1 MTLMEQNKAPSLVAI
16 IACYYPAYFEQAIK
30 NLERLL
36 TSIKPE
42 FQIIVINNN
51 DQPIKHKGLNV
62 VKGSNQCWE
71 FSAWDEGIEFM
82 TNNYSDFTQ
91 STFVFLN
98 DTFFTHRVFTFL
110 DFYLFKK
117 SIQKVVLKKCDFS
130 GEVNSF
136 GETFYVNTLGANKWV
151 STYLFALQASKLKTI
166 GKFCKFDQQ
175 NSNLQVNTESKKIT
189 IDECSENLL
198 VHLEKWFFP
207 KNPKLGWY
215 KNSSNPDNNVF
226 LKQKITAVLNEKLLS
241 IHAVNA
247 KLEFDNVYGNQLAK
261 IYLLGRKFLYKF
273 VISSIKKFN

>member
-1 MTLMEQNKAPSLVAI
+1 MEQNKAPSLVAI

-98 DTFFTHRVFTFL
+98 DTFYTHRIFTFL
-110 DFYLFKK
+110 DFHFFKAGVK
-117 SIQKVVLKKCDFS
+117 RVSHGKFDIA
-130 GEVNSF
+130 GEFNSF
-136 GETFYVNTLGANKWV
+136 GESFTVQGIK
-151 STYLFALQASKLKTI
+151 S
-166 GKFCKFDQQ
+166 
-175 NSNLQVNTESKKIT
+175 
-189 IDECSENLL
+189 
-198 VHLEKWFFP
+198 
-207 KNPKLGWY
+207 LGW
-215 KNSSNPDNNVF
+215 
-226 LKQKITAVLNEKLLS
+226 
-241 IHAVNA
+241 
-247 KLEFDNVYGNQLAK
+247 
-261 IYLLGRKFLYKF
+261 
-273 VISSIKKFN
+273 IST